1 MLINLNYL
9 LCTSQSI
16 IYFTV
21 TCSLTNIPP
30 FEEYVSFGTPT
41 LNVVVLVKFNIP
53 IIFPPQLCLTAQF
66 NLNVLS
72 AQEHPAQVQGLWVHS
87 CLGLLDL
94 IQVQIHTWIIWALA
108 AVCWFQLF
116 MSE

>member
-1 MLINLNYL
+1 MDAVKYLN
-9 LCTSQSI
+9 
-16 IYFTV
+16 
-21 TCSLTNIPP
+21 
-30 FEEYVSFGTPT
+30 FGEQDGDCG
-41 LNVVVLVKFNIP
+41 LGVRVK
-53 IIFPPQLCLTAQF
+53 LCLTAQF
-66 NLNVLS
+66 NLKVLS
-72 AQEHPAQVQGLWVHS
+72 AQEHPAQIQGLWVHS